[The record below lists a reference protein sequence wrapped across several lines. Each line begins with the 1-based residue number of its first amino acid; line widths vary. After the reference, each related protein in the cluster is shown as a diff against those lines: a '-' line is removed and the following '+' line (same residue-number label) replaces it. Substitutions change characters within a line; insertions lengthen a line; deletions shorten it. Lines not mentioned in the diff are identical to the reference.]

1 MGRNSQK
8 SFEVEREETSNLKRE
23 DSFKADQTWS
33 QSNQTSIKTVLM
45 PTEARERAKFVASL
59 VLSYM
64 EIVDETLVDLVP
76 KLVMKCLVYKFRDGV
91 AAGYSLYRKLRG
103 VEHLMRRDQEKLD
116 KVKMTRERM
125 LALETALDIAT
136 RIQAKCL

>member
-1 MGRNSQK
+1 MIQAVGRNEQK
-8 SFEVEREETSNLKRE
+8 SSEVEREE
-23 DSFKADQTWS
+23 
-33 QSNQTSIKTVLM
+33 TSIKTVLM
-45 PTEARERAKFVASL
+45 PTDARGRAKFIESL

-103 VEHLMRRDQEKLD
+103 VEHLMKQNQEKLD
-116 KVKMTRERM
+116 NIKKTRERM

-136 RIQAKCL
+136 RIQAKCE

>member
-1 MGRNSQK
+1 MGRNGHK
-8 SFEVEREETSNLKRE
+8 SSEVEREE
-23 DSFKADQTWS
+23 
-33 QSNQTSIKTVLM
+33 TSIKTVLM
-45 PTEARERAKFVASL
+45 PTDARGRAKFIESL

-103 VEHLMRRDQEKLD
+103 VEHLMRQDQEKLD

-125 LALETALDIAT
+125 LALETTLDIAT
-136 RIQAKCL
+136 RIHANCL